1 MSRILLSTLVV
12 CSIIACDGPV
22 CAKPEALAQVANV
35 ACPACVVTVPAVA
48 TKAMTTAPPPEKEA
62 TTYADVSLA
71 DLKKAI
77 ADKKIT
83 LLDNNGSESFTA
95 GHLPGAIDYAANK
108 DALAKALPADK
119 AALIVAYCGG
129 PKCGAWK
136 KAAEAATALGYTNV
150 KHFAGGR
157 SGWTEG
163 GEKLVAE
170 AKAK

>member
-1 MSRILLSTLVV
+1 MQRVLLSLLAA
-12 CSIIACDGPV
+12 CPIIACNGPDCV
-22 CAKPEALAQVANV
+22 KPETVVAVANDV
-35 ACPACVVTVPAVA
+35 LVVSNS
-48 TKAMTTAPPPEKEA
+48 PPEKEA
-62 TTYADVSLA
+62 VTYVDVTLA

-83 LLDNNGSESFTA
+83 LLDNNGTDSFTK

-108 DALAKALPADK
+108 DALDKALPSDK
-119 AALIVAYCGG
+119 ASPIVAYCGG

-150 KHFAGGR
+150 KHFTGGL
-157 SGWTEG
+157 SGWTDG
-163 GEKLVAE
+163 GEKLVAAEAKVE